1 MSLELKAALR
11 EKMRHL
17 EKMRNHLVYSRDEV
31 VQWWSCAT
39 SFGDWSERQ
48 LASLVAFKCRFAEL
62 QDHLA
67 SAMRLISSIES
78 EDTRMF
84 SYVINYMDQIGVL
97 DNVRQWQ
104 KVRDLR
110 NAATHD
116 YSEEDEIK
124 AQHFENLLQNT
135 PFLLDVF
142 ERLKEFVSAHY
153 PVDEID
159 GISLKNNA

>member
-17 EKMRNHLVYSRDEV
+17 EKMRKHLVYSRDEV
-31 VQWWSCAT
+31 AEWWSCAT
-39 SFGDWSERQ
+39 PFGDWSERQ
-48 LASLVAFKCRFAEL
+48 LASLVAFKSRFAEL

-67 SAMRLISSIES
+67 SAMRVISSIEN
-78 EDTRMF
+78 EDVRLFT
-84 SYVINYMDQIGVL
+84 YVLNYMDQIGVL
-97 DNVRQWQ
+97 DDMLQWQ

-124 AQHFENLLQNT
+124 AQHFESLLQNT
-135 PFLLDVF
+135 SFLLDVF
-142 ERLKEFVSAHY
+142 ERMKEFALVHY
-153 PVDEID
+153 PVEEVD
-159 GISLKNNA
+159 GISLKKDA

>member
-31 VQWWSCAT
+31 TEWWRCAT
-39 SFGDWSERQ
+39 PFGDWSERQ
-48 LASLVAFKCRFAEL
+48 LASLVAFKSRFAEL

-67 SAMRLISSIES
+67 SAMRVISSIEN

-124 AQHFENLLQNT
+124 AQHFESLLQNT
-135 PFLLDVF
+135 PFLLEVF
-142 ERLKEFVSAHY
+142 EQMKGFVSEHY
-153 PVDEID
+153 SNE
-159 GISLKNNA
+159 G

>member
-31 VQWWSCAT
+31 AGWWRCAT
-39 SFGDWSERQ
+39 PFGDWSERQ
-48 LASLVAFKCRFAEL
+48 LASLVAFKSRFAEL

-67 SAMRLISSIES
+67 SAMRIISAVEN
-78 EDTRMF
+78 EDARMF
-84 SYVINYMDQIGVL
+84 SYVINYMEQLGVL
-97 DNVRQWQ
+97 DDMLQWQ

-124 AQHFENLLQNT
+124 AQHFESLLQNT
-135 PFLLDVF
+135 PYLLDVF
-142 ERLKEFVSAHY
+142 ERMKGFVLAHY
-153 PVDEID
+153 SNE
-159 GISLKNNA
+159 AQ